1 MYKYKIDKT
10 YDKIQLEINIETVP
24 INDKGVG
31 EVLSISLESY
41 YKLNRAKNRITDINS
56 NQWDEVKKITNPYEF
71 IHTFNSKKKTIDS
84 RSIALYRPLS
94 RSFFKMIEICSSFL
108 QDFENPARKN
118 NEEIFLNI
126 KDDLSIK
133 GARGAEALAREREGL
148 KPSQQDLEN
157 PARKIIISG
166 HIAEGPGGFI
176 EAIRYIRKQNN
187 HNDDLAFGMTL
198 IKYDKSDYKK
208 INVLGWHKSN
218 RFLFNNPE
226 VRILNGEDGTGNI
239 YKIENINFFNNAIR
253 NASPTGADILTGDG
267 GFDFSIDYNYQEQ
280 LSCKLIFSQILCAL
294 KCQKKNGTFICKFF
308 DLNLY
313 FTTEMLY
320 LLYLTYDTL
329 YIYKP
334 FTSRI
339 ANSEKYIVCTNFNGI
354 DNELLDN
361 LFNVLDKW
369 NTYEDKTINYIFKT
383 IPSDFIDKIKEINI
397 EIIDSQI
404 KSINNTIDIIKTNKI
419 ITDKKWYDATVKLQ
433 IQKATQWCKTYNIP
447 YN

>member
-31 EVLSISLESY
+31 EVLSINLDSY
-41 YKLNRAKNRITDINS
+41 YKINRAKNRITEINS

-71 IHTFNSKKKTIDS
+71 IHTFNSKTKAIDS
-84 RSIALYRPLS
+84 RSIALYKPLS
-94 RSFFKMIEICSSFL
+94 RSFFKMIEIISEFSSFL
-108 QDFENPARKN
+108 EKQDLGNPARKHSQK
-118 NEEIFLNI
+118 LN
-126 KDDLSIK
+126 DDVDSSCNI
-133 GARGAEALAREREGL
+133 RE
-148 KPSQQDLEN
+148 PSKL
-157 PARKIIISG
+157 ISG

-176 EAIRYIRKQNN
+176 EAIRYIRK
-187 HNDDLAFGMTL
+187 HNKDDLAFGMTL
-198 IKYDKSDYKK
+198 IKYDRSEYKK

-239 YKIENINFFNNAIR
+239 YKVKNIEFFNNEIR
-253 NASPTGADILTGDG
+253 INSPLGADIVTGDG

-280 LSCKLIFSQILCAL
+280 LSSKLIFSQILCAL
-294 KCQKKNGTFICKFF
+294 KCQKIDGTFICKFF

-320 LLYLTYDTL
+320 LLYSSYETI

-339 ANSEKYIVCTNFNGI
+339 ANSEKYIVCTNFIGI
-354 DNELLDN
+354 DETLLNN
-361 LFNVLDKW
+361 LFDVLENW
-369 NTYEDKTINYIFKT
+369 NKYEAQTINYIFKQ
-383 IPSDFIDKIKEINI
+383 IPCDFIDKIKEINI

-419 ITDKKWYDATVKLQ
+419 LNNKKWYDATVKLQ
-433 IQKATQWCKTYNIP
+433 IQKAMQWCKKYNIA
-447 YN
+447 YNL